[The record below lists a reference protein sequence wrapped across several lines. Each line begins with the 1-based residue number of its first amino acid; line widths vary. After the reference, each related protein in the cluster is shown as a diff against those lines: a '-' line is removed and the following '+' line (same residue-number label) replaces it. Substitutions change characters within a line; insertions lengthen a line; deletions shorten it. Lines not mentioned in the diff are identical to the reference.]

1 MFKSMLSMPI
11 LVHLVLKLLTNFLCM
26 VLEVLHIIYF
36 KSMMKLGSNSQD
48 GTRLKLQLLETS
60 S

>member
-26 VLEVLHIIYF
+26 VLHIIHF
-36 KSMMKLGSNSQD
+36 KSMMKLGLNSQD